1 MRKITEIL
9 RLKFGVGLSM
19 RAVAQSLKIGY
30 GTVANYIKRTE
41 EAGLN
46 WPLPPD
52 IDERSLGRLLF
63 PSTGATAH
71 SGFIDLDYLSI
82 YQELKSPIVTKLLL
96 WQEYRECNPDNGFS
110 YAQFCHRYRV
120 WQGTQKLS
128 MRQQHKAG
136 EQLFIDYCGP
146 TIPVVNP
153 DTGDTRDAQL
163 IVAALGASSYTY
175 AEATWSQ
182 NQADFIN
189 AHVRALEFFG
199 GSPKILVPDNLKA
212 AVLKTHRY
220 EPVKWSNTDR
230 HQVKSNNTQ
239 IEVQNEQASQKEIF
253 KAVQAGCGKVGY
265 RTAISDRRGSSQSGH
280 KRQIE
285 VLSMSSGKLTIPREE
300 GVICAFAHPSRS
312 CYTSEFNEADK
323 TRAGPTP
330 GVTVISRPTT

>member
-19 RAVAQSLKIGY
+19 RAVALSLNVGY
-30 GTVANYIKRTE
+30 GTVANYIKRAE
-41 EAGLN
+41 AAGLD

-63 PSTGATAH
+63 PSTGATTH
-71 SGFIDLDYLSI
+71 SGFIDLDYRSI

-96 WQEYRECNPDNGFS
+96 WQEYRERNPDNGYS

-163 IVAALGASSYTY
+163 FVATWGASSYTY

-189 AHVRALEFFG
+189 AHVHALEFFG
-199 GSPKILVPDNLKA
+199 GAPKILVPDNLKA

-220 EPVKWSNTDR
+220 EPDINPAYQQMAA
-230 HQVKSNNTQ
+230 HYG
-239 IEVQNEQASQKEIF
+239 I
-253 KAVQAGCGKVGY
+253 AV
-265 RTAISDRRGSSQSGH
+265 
-280 KRQIE
+280 
-285 VLSMSSGKLTIPREE
+285 IPARPYKPKDK
-300 GVICAFAHPSRS
+300 AFASH
-312 CYTSEFNEADK
+312 CLL
-323 TRAGPTP
+323 
-330 GVTVISRPTT
+330 